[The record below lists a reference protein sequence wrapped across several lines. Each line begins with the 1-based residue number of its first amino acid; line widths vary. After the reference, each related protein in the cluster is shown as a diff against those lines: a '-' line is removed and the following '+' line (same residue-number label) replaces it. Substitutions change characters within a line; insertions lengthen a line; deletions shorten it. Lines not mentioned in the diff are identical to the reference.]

1 MRLADFKILLASD
14 DTPGALVAVDWVC
27 RHFEPEKT
35 RVTVVTVLVPPP
47 AQWEA
52 VAGAPVWADVSEA
65 DLVPETK
72 ARLAAFAPDVLV
84 RRGDPVREI
93 RAAADALKPD
103 LIVMGHR
110 GLRGIERWMMGS
122 VAKGVVDASDCPV
135 LVIPEIRPGRAK
147 SA

>member
-1 MRLADFKILLASD
+1 MRLADFRILLASD
-14 DTPGALVAVDWVC
+14 DTPGALVAVDWVR
-27 RHFEPEKT
+27 RHFEPART

-52 VAGAPVWADVSEA
+52 VAGAPLWADVAET

-72 ARLAAFAPDVLV
+72 ARLAAFTPDVIV

-93 RAAADALKPD
+93 RAAAESVRPD

-110 GLRGIERWMMGS
+110 GLKGIERWMMGS

-135 LVIPEIRPGRAK
+135 LVIPEIRPGRAR